1 MWRRHAAPEGDR
13 IASMKGGRAR
23 RLLFGSASTIA
34 GTVYGT
40 IVVMATVTAGYQGD
54 DTDTW
59 RLAIVVAVTVLV
71 LWVAHLYAHV
81 LAESIERGR
90 RLQRAEMG
98 AIALREWSIPA
109 AAGPPIA
116 ALVLA
121 AVGVLGETAAV
132 WLALAIGVV
141 TLGVQGARYASLER
155 LGRAGTVMA
164 IAVNLFLGLVIVGMK
179 ALLAH

>member
-1 MWRRHAAPEGDR
+1 
-13 IASMKGGRAR
+13 MKQGRAR
-23 RLLFGSASTIA
+23 RLFFGPVSGIA

-40 IVVMATVTAGYQGD
+40 IIVMATVTAGYQGD

-71 LWVAHLYAHV
+71 LWAAHLYSHV

-90 RLQRAEMG
+90 PLTRGEMG
-98 AIALREWSIPA
+98 AIARREWAIPA
-109 AAGPPIA
+109 AAGLPIA

-141 TLGVQGARYASLER
+141 TLGVQGARYAFVQR
-155 LGRAGTVMA
+155 LGRTGTITA
-164 IAVNLFLGLVIVGMK
+164 IAVNLFLGLVIVLMK